1 MHRANSSNHLSS
13 CHSYQV
19 PIFQL
24 CIFFLFFM
32 LQSSLLIWKTIGY
45 RESITSPY
53 KFEHP
58 WHISLGFLPWSLNGV
73 VLFFFF
79 FFFIFFFLIKENLLD
94 WQKWIACTSNTC
106 FCTML
111 WYQCLELFFI
121 WNRLHNVCL
130 PKWIE
135 AGRAFVLYNNKND

>member
-1 MHRANSSNHLSS
+1 MSFISSTDLSTLHFLS
-13 CHSYQV
+13 LFYA
-19 PIFQL
+19 PI
-24 CIFFLFFM
+24 
-32 LQSSLLIWKTIGY
+32 K
-45 RESITSPY
+45 SPY
-53 KFEHP
+53 LKNYRIPRINHVSLQVRTSMTHLFG
-58 WHISLGFLPWSLNGV
+58 ISSMIINWRCSV
-73 VLFFFF
+73 FFFF
-79 FFFIFFFLIKENLLD
+79 FFFLIKENLLD